1 MRLVVLDDDESI
13 TDFMAT
19 VARECGWEAETATEE
34 LAFRTLVRAKP
45 PDAIL
50 LDLQLGETDG
60 IAQLQFL
67 HSVNYAGAIA
77 LMSGFDARV
86 LASAQH
92 IGESL
97 GLRIAAL
104 IEKPARS
111 AEIRDVLMAI
121 ERAGGNRPS
130 TGTAEA
136 PPDAVQTGADAIS
149 AHQVGEAIDAGHMEL
164 HLQPIVSAAGHGV
177 ISAEALIRWRDPVR
191 GLLPPSQF
199 VSVAETDERVIDQ
212 MTMWAVQTG
221 AEQYRQLAQ
230 KGSAIRIFINISG
243 RNLRSLDFPDRM
255 AALRERMAVPD
266 HAIGLEI
273 TESVAMEDLDVTES
287 VLTRLRLK
295 GFSVALDDF
304 GTGHSSLT
312 ALRRMPFSAIKI
324 DKSFVGELQTSS
336 DSFTIVKSVI
346 QLARDMRLESV
357 AEGVENADAARLLT
371 ELGIDHLQGYYFS
384 PPRPFDSFTAWLD
397 GWPRGVMS
405 IPNAGQPRSATSIAT
420 G

>member
-13 TDFMAT
+13 TDFIAT

-34 LAFRTLVRAKP
+34 LAFRALVHPNP
-45 PDAIL
+45 PHAII
-50 LDLQLGETDG
+50 LDLQLGESDG
-60 IAQLQFL
+60 IAQLHFL
-67 HSVNYAGAIA
+67 HGISYVGAIV

-104 IEKPARS
+104 IEKPSRA
-111 AEIRDVLMAI
+111 AEIRDIIIAI
-121 ERAGGNRPS
+121 EAPGAGNSPATS
-130 TGTAEA
+130 EA
-136 PPDAVQTGADAIS
+136 AQAVAPARGDTIS
-149 AHQVGEAIDAGHMEL
+149 ARDVAEAIDAGQMEL
-164 HLQPIVSAAGHGV
+164 HLQPIVAAAGHGV
-177 ISAEALIRWRDPVR
+177 RCAEALIRWRDPVR
-191 GLLPPSQF
+191 GLLPPDRF
-199 VSVAETDERVIDQ
+199 VSIAETDEQVIDQ

-221 AEQYRQLAQ
+221 AAQYRRLAQ
-230 KGSAIRIFINISG
+230 LGSAVRISINISG

-255 AALRERMAVPD
+255 AALRERMAVPEY
-266 HAIGLEI
+266 AIGLEI

-287 VLTRLRLK
+287 VVTRLRLK
-295 GFSVALDDF
+295 GFPVALDDF

-312 ALRRMPFSAIKI
+312 ALRRMPFSAVKI

-384 PPRPFDSFTAWLD
+384 PPRPFDAFTTWLH
-397 GWPRGVMS
+397 GWP
-405 IPNAGQPRSATSIAT
+405 AA
-420 G
+420 

>member
-1 MRLVVLDDDESI
+1 MRLVVLDDDKSI

-19 VARECGWEAETATEE
+19 VARECGWEADTATDE
-34 LAFRTLVRAKP
+34 LAFRALVRAAP

-60 IAQLQFL
+60 IAQLHFL
-67 HSVNYAGAIA
+67 HSVNYAGAIV

-104 IEKPARS
+104 IEKPSRS
-111 AEIRDVLMAI
+111 VEIRDVITAI
-121 ERAGGNRPS
+121 ERSFGTRP
-130 TGTAEA
+130 TGTGEVAH
-136 PPDAVQTGADAIS
+136 DAVQARYDLIS
-149 AHQVGEAIDAGHMEL
+149 ARDVAEAINAGQMEL
-164 HLQPIVSAAGHGV
+164 HLQPIVAAAGHGV
-177 ISAEALIRWRDPVR
+177 TSAEALIRWRDPVR
-191 GLLPPSQF
+191 GLLPPGRF
-199 VSVAETDERVIDQ
+199 VSVAETDDRVIDQ

-221 AEQYRQLAQ
+221 AAQYRRLAQ
-230 KGSAIRIFINISG
+230 LGSAIRIFVNISG
-243 RNLRSLDFPDRM
+243 RNLLSLDFPDRM

-371 ELGIDHLQGYYFS
+371 ELGIDYLQGYYFS
-384 PPRPFDSFTAWLD
+384 PPRPFDAFTAWLN
-397 GWPRGVMS
+397 GWPRGATSTTNV
-405 IPNAGQPRSATSIAT
+405 GQSSSATSIAT

>member
-1 MRLVVLDDDESI
+1 MRLVILDDDESI
-13 TDFMAT
+13 TDFIAT

-34 LAFRTLVRAKP
+34 LAFRALVRATP

-50 LDLQLGETDG
+50 LDLQLGATDG
-60 IAQLQFL
+60 IAQLHFL
-67 HSVNYAGAIA
+67 HSVNYGGAIM

-104 IEKPARS
+104 IEKPARG
-111 AEIRDVLMAI
+111 AEIRDVITAI
-121 ERAGGNRPS
+121 ERSVGTRPAATAG
-130 TGTAEA
+130 AA
-136 PPDAVQTGADAIS
+136 HDAVQDSADAIS
-149 AHQVGEAIDAGHMEL
+149 AQHVGEAIDAGHMEL
-164 HLQPIVSAAGHGV
+164 HLQPIVAAAGHGV

-191 GLLPPSQF
+191 GLLPPGQF

-221 AEQYRQLAQ
+221 AEQYRRLAELN
-230 KGSAIRIFINISG
+230 SAIRIFINISG

-255 AALRERMAVPD
+255 AALRGRMAVPD

-273 TESVAMEDLDVTES
+273 TESVAMEDLDVTVS

-304 GTGHSSLT
+304 GTGHSSLI

-324 DKSFVGELQTSS
+324 DKSFVSEIQTSS

-384 PPRPFDSFTAWLD
+384 PPRPFASFTAWLD
-397 GWPRGVMS
+397 GWPRHAAS
-405 IPNAGQPRSATSIAT
+405 
-420 G
+420 

>member
-1 MRLVVLDDDESI
+1 MRLVILDDDESI
-13 TDFMAT
+13 TDFIAT

-34 LAFRTLVRAKP
+34 LAFRALVRATP

-50 LDLQLGETDG
+50 LDLQLGATDG
-60 IAQLQFL
+60 IAQLHFL
-67 HSVNYAGAIA
+67 HSVNYGGAIM

-104 IEKPARS
+104 IEKPARG
-111 AEIRDVLMAI
+111 AEIRDVITAI
-121 ERAGGNRPS
+121 ERSVGTRAAATAG
-130 TGTAEA
+130 AA
-136 PPDAVQTGADAIS
+136 HDAVQDSADAIS
-149 AHQVGEAIDAGHMEL
+149 AQHVGEAIDAGHMEL
-164 HLQPIVSAAGHGV
+164 HLQPIVAAAGHGV

-191 GLLPPSQF
+191 GLLPPGQF

-221 AEQYRQLAQ
+221 AEQYRRLAELN
-230 KGSAIRIFINISG
+230 SAIRIFINISG

-255 AALRERMAVPD
+255 AALRGRMAVPD

-273 TESVAMEDLDVTES
+273 TESVAMEDLDVTVS

-304 GTGHSSLT
+304 GTGHSSLI

-324 DKSFVGELQTSS
+324 DKSFVSEIQTSS

-384 PPRPFDSFTAWLD
+384 PPRPFASFTAWLD
-397 GWPRGVMS
+397 GWPRHAAS
-405 IPNAGQPRSATSIAT
+405 
-420 G
+420 

>member
-34 LAFRTLVRAKP
+34 LAFRRLVRATP

-60 IAQLQFL
+60 IAQLHFL
-67 HSVNYAGAIA
+67 LSVNYAGAIV

-97 GLRIAAL
+97 GLRISAL

-121 ERAGGNRPS
+121 EQAGGTRPM
-130 TGTAEA
+130 GTVEA
-136 PPDAVQTGADAIS
+136 AHDAVEAGADEIS
-149 AHQVGEAIDAGHMEL
+149 AHHVGEAIDAGHMEL
-164 HLQPIVSAAGHGV
+164 HLQPIVAAAGHGV
-177 ISAEALIRWRDPVR
+177 TSAEALIRWRDPVR
-191 GLLPPSQF
+191 GLLPPSRF
-199 VSVAETDERVIDQ
+199 VSVAETDDRVIDQ
-212 MTMWAVQTG
+212 MTMWAMQTG
-221 AEQYRQLAQ
+221 AAQYRRLAQ
-230 KGSAIRIFINISG
+230 LGSAVRIFINISG

-346 QLARDMRLESV
+346 QLARDMGLESV

-384 PPRPFDSFTAWLD
+384 PPRPFASFTAWLD
-397 GWPRGVMS
+397 GWPRGVTPH
-405 IPNAGQPRSATSIAT
+405 PNRGQPRSATSIAT

>member
-1 MRLVVLDDDESI
+1 
-13 TDFMAT
+13 
-19 VARECGWEAETATEE
+19 
-34 LAFRTLVRAKP
+34 VRANP

-60 IAQLQFL
+60 IAQLHFL
-67 HSVNYAGAIA
+67 HSVNYAGAIV

-97 GLRIAAL
+97 GLRISVL
-104 IEKPARS
+104 VEKPARS

-121 ERAGGNRPS
+121 EQAVGTRR

-136 PPDAVQTGADAIS
+136 AHDAVQAGADEIS
-149 AHQVGEAIDAGHMEL
+149 AHHVGEAIDAGRMEL
-164 HLQPIVSAAGHGV
+164 HLQPIVAAAGHGV

-191 GLLPPSQF
+191 GLLPPRQF

-221 AEQYRQLAQ
+221 AEQYRRLAQ
-230 KGSAIRIFINISG
+230 LNSAIRIFINISG

-324 DKSFVGELQTSS
+324 DKSFVSELQTSS

-346 QLARDMRLESV
+346 QLARDMRLKSV

-384 PPRPFDSFTAWLD
+384 PPRPFGSFTAWLD
-397 GWPRGVMS
+397 GWPRGVT
-405 IPNAGQPRSATSIAT
+405 PPPDQGQPRSATSIAT